1 MILSKPLLAKLFKK
15 RVPGMVPILIK
26 ITHDELSESI
36 LLTDNNQPLTFEGE
50 IYKPAT
56 FMFTFPE
63 QSTDSVG
70 LAKLSMGSV
79 DLQLINIVRNLTTP
93 LQIRVVAEYYE
104 DGNFSL
110 LDGLNFELINV
121 GWDALVL
128 SGDLSFKSLLDMD
141 FPSGEFSS
149 LTTPGV
155 A

>member
-1 MILSKPLLAKLFKK
+1 VILSKALLAKLFKK
-15 RVPGMVPILIK
+15 RVPGMTPILVK
-26 ITHDELSESI
+26 ITHETMTEPI
-36 LLTDNNQPLTFEGE
+36 LLTDNNQQLTLNGE
-50 IYKPAT
+50 VYKSAT

-70 LAKLSMGSV
+70 LAKISLGTV
-79 DLQLINIVRNLTTP
+79 DLQLVNLIRNLTTP
-93 LQIRVVAEYYE
+93 LQIHVVAEYYE
-104 DGNFSL
+104 DGNFSE

-128 SGDLSFKSLLDMD
+128 SGDLSFKSLLDMN